1 MNIHDF
7 CMSSGTRHHEDEEL
21 SLNWW
26 QVIVVLGFTSGLL
39 EGRLMHAGT
48 ADRVSRGLGTLIC
61 AVDGGHNTV

>member
-48 ADRVSRGLGTLIC
+48 ADRPGQQRAWDSDMRC
-61 AVDGGHNTV
+61 GHNTV